1 MSNLNL
7 SLVAGYDVD
16 APSQTKRAAPPKLSL
31 TALFERLSARME
43 AAERR
48 QRESDVGRFIR
59 ENGGVLTD
67 EIERQISRKF
77 GRMVE

>member
-16 APSQTKRAAPPKLSL
+16 APAQRKRAAPPRLSL
-31 TALFERLSARME
+31 TAFLERLSERMY
-43 AAERR
+43 ASERR
-48 QRESDVGRFIR
+48 ERESNVTRFIN

-67 EIERQISRKF
+67 ELERRISRNF
-77 GRMVE
+77 GRMIE